1 MSQHDVYRVTMVFSR
16 GATHPNMTSSFYVD
30 QPNASGFDIDDIG
43 GCVKDWWNTELNS
56 SGFTDG
62 EKGLY
67 DDTVSLIQVDLRKV
81 VPLEPTIDE
90 YTTGLPIAGT
100 GASQTVPAENAV
112 LVSLRTANIG
122 RSYRG
127 RLFLP
132 PPAENAVD
140 ENLTLAVAENNS
152 EQFVGL
158 IHNLA
163 AINGG
168 LGAARVGVLSLYSK
182 TENPTPPHLRAT
194 PIFTPVT
201 LVKTDIYMRS
211 QRRRNTRPA
220 SYGSEAV

>member
-1 MSQHDVYRVTMVFSR
+1 MSQGDVYRVTMVFTR
-16 GATHPNMTSSFYVD
+16 GATHPEMTSAFYVD
-30 QPNASGFDIDDIG
+30 QPNVTGFDVDDIG
-43 GCVKDWWNTELNS
+43 DEVKAWWNTQLNS

-67 DDTVSLIQVDLRKV
+67 DDTVALTRVTLRKWD
-81 VPLEPTIDE
+81 PLEPVEDE

-100 GASQTVPAENAV
+100 AASQTLPAENAI
-112 LVSLRTANIG
+112 LTSLRTNNIG

-127 RLFLP
+127 RLYLP
-132 PPAENAVD
+132 PCAENAVD

-168 LGAARVGVLSLYSK
+168 LGAARVGVYSK
-182 TENPTPPHLRAT
+182 VLGVM
-194 PIFTPVT
+194 TPVT
-201 LVKTDIYMRS
+201 EVKTDIYLRS

-220 SYGSEAV
+220 SYGSETV